1 MKNQPTN
8 PFVTGGYLGPAYFCN
23 RKNEASHLLQAISSK
38 RNVTLISLRRMGKTG
53 LLKHVEQLLEQEKN
67 PLSVVYVDLLPTM
80 NGSEMLTVLS
90 SALIRLKKNEKNFF
104 EKILAVLSNL
114 RPKLSFDSLT
124 GQPSLQLTLESSND
138 IQNSFDHLL
147 GFISEIKKSILF
159 IIDEFQQIG
168 NYPEKNIEQ
177 LLRTVIQSHP
187 NIPFIF
193 SGSSKHMLEP
203 MFTAANRP
211 FYQSSELMY
220 LNKIDEHEYRSFI
233 IELFQSGNRI
243 IKEDA
248 LSEIIKW
255 TRLHTFYVQYVC
267 NLLFETGQQKIN
279 KDMTKRVFYQILT
292 SSEPL
297 FINYRNL
304 LPPHQFRLLQAIA
317 IEGGVSQ
324 PNSAKFIKTHNLTT
338 ASSITTSLKALAE
351 KEMIVNENGQW
362 LVYDVFFSRWLEYHY
377 GSML

>member
-1 MKNQPTN
+1 MKNKLTN

-23 RKNEASHLLQAISSK
+23 RKNEASHLLHAISSK

-53 LLKHVEQLLEQEKN
+53 LLKHIEQLLEQEKN
-67 PLSVVYVDLLPTM
+67 PLSVIYVDLLPTR
-80 NGSEMLTVLS
+80 NGSEMLTALS
-90 SALIRLKKNEKNFF
+90 SALIRLKNNEKNFF

-114 RPKLSFDSLT
+114 RPKLSIDSLT
-124 GQPSLQLTLESSND
+124 GQPSIELSLESSND
-138 IQNSFDHLL
+138 IQNSFNNLL
-147 GFISEIKKSILF
+147 RFISEIKQGILF
-159 IIDEFQQIG
+159 IFDEFQQIG

-220 LNKIDEHEYRSFI
+220 LTKIDEHEYRSFI
-233 IELFQSGNRI
+233 IELFQSGNRK

-248 LSEIIKW
+248 LSEILRW

-267 NLLFETGQQKIN
+267 NLLFETGQQNI
-279 KDMTKRVFYQILT
+279 DIELTKRVFHQILT

-297 FINYRNL
+297 FINFRNL
-304 LPPHQFRLLQAIA
+304 LPSHQFRLLQAIA

-324 PNSAKFIKTHNLTT
+324 PTSAKFIKTHNLTT